1 MHYFIIFFET
11 CDEASLLFSKFNLLS
26 ATTFRAFSSEKK
38 TINYK
43 KKCSKKGENWAIP
56 TIKIP
61 NLEWHFSIVELIY
74 VFLYSTI
81 CFTTAIKLWQIWS
94 HNLLFFILK
103 KTLTFLLISL
113 SLHFFGL

>member
-56 TIKIP
+56 TIKNPWSEVAFFNRGIDLRIP
-61 NLEWHFSIVELIY
+61 IFQNMFY
-74 VFLYSTI
+74 NRY
-81 CFTTAIKLWQIWS
+81 
-94 HNLLFFILK
+94 
-103 KTLTFLLISL
+103 
-113 SLHFFGL
+113 